1 MAKTPDPSRSSDK
14 TAAAT
19 QLVLVTPPLDGT
31 DAIAARL
38 AEALSAGPVAAVI
51 VRVGE
56 GDERS
61 LTNRVK
67 ALAPAIQEKGA
78 ALMVAGPL
86 DAVARG
92 GADGL
97 HLAYAPDPL
106 AEAMQR
112 LSPQRMVGVGALR
125 SRDEA
130 MAAGEAGADY
140 VMFGEPFRAK
150 GDEIDRWP
158 PFAGIVDRVAW
169 WADLFQVPVVGFAP
183 DLDGVAALAAVRAD
197 FVALGPELWAGERV
211 DTRALV
217 TAALAAL
224 AAGPGPRQ

>member
-1 MAKTPDPSRSSDK
+1 MSRTPDKSRSNDK
-14 TAAAT
+14 AVLPT
-19 QLVLVTPPLDGT
+19 QLVLVTPPLDGKG
-31 DAIAARL
+31 AIEARL
-38 AEALSAGPVAAVI
+38 AEALAAGSVAAVI
-51 VRVGE
+51 ARMGE
-56 GDERS
+56 GDERA

-86 DAVARG
+86 DIVARG

-97 HLAYAPDPL
+97 HLAYGPDPL
-106 AEAMQR
+106 AEAVQR
-112 LSPQRMVGVGALR
+112 LAPQRMVGVGSLR

-140 VMFGEPFRAK
+140 VMFGEPFRPK
-150 GDEIDRWP
+150 GEEADRWP
-158 PFAGIVDRVAW
+158 PFASVVERVGW

-197 FVALGPELWAGERV
+197 FVALGPELWAGEGA
-211 DTRALV
+211 DTRAV
-217 TAALAAL
+217 VAAALATL
-224 AAGPGPRQ
+224 AAGPGPRP